1 MDELLNSKKNIFD
14 NGYILFLLL
23 IVVAAVNIIASV
35 YFLSIMLA
43 GVVFVAYSRCL
54 KTQNYYPMIFVLIA
68 FLIIELNNGFKPFS
82 IILAASFIHV
92 YLIPFLSRIVV
103 IDALSDFLQITL
115 LYVAMAILWLI
126 SNDLNVSLVKI
137 LLLNFILDIIII
149 GFAP

>member
-1 MDELLNSKKNIFD
+1 LDELLNSKKNIFD

-23 IVVAAVNIIASV
+23 IIVAVVNIVASV

-82 IILAASFIHV
+82 IILVASFIHV
-92 YLIPFLSRIVV
+92 YLIPFLTRIVV
-103 IDALSDFLQITL
+103 IDSLSDFLQITL

-126 SNDLNVSLVKI
+126 SNDLNFSLVKI
-137 LLLNFILDIIII
+137 LVLNFILDIIII